1 MAKGSKT
8 GGRDF
13 RPGAP
18 GPGRP
23 KGSRDKV
30 PRTFKASVRAIF
42 AEVAEEQPALLRDAI
57 LRGIQADPPKSYP
70 YLQLAAHYL
79 DGKPAERPQVV
90 GLSRLT
96 DEELRT
102 LDSLL
107 ARGGIEE

>member
-1 MAKGSKT
+1 MARGFKT

-13 RPGAP
+13 QLGAP

-42 AEVAEEQPALLRDAI
+42 AEVAAEQPGLLRDAI

-79 DGKPAERPQVV
+79 DGKPAERPHLT
-90 GLSRLT
+90 GLAKLS
-96 DEELRT
+96 DEELQL
-102 LDSLL
+102 LDRLL
-107 ARGGIEE
+107 VSGTGED